1 MNENIKVLVCPC
13 CGSHK
18 LEYLSEEIACD
29 SCGAVF
35 KIEIVTQ
42 PQPELIK
49 E

>member
-1 MNENIKVLVCPC
+1 MNENIKYCPC

-18 LEYLSEEIACD
+18 LEYLNEEVACD
-29 SCGAVF
+29 DCGAVF
-35 KIEIVTQ
+35 KIEIIAQ